1 LLSRNSH
8 GGVLQEFLN
17 AEFFSITMTAAQA
30 DAMRDD
36 PCSYAVEPNYIIRAR
51 GTKKHIRAPARD
63 QKPQGTTILKG
74 QEPPQDQRRLGVPE
88 FNLKDSNPGNWGLER
103 ISTRGVR
110 NGKYIWVS
118 EGFGTDVYV
127 FDTGIHDS
135 YEFTGRNITWGVL
148 GPSRIQPAQICAGNA
163 GDEGEHGSFI
173 ASIIGGKKYGVARM
187 AAIHPMQILDVNG
200 EGSVATFLCG
210 MDKVIQDGI
219 DYYAANAPKK
229 IKAVVNLSVGTN
241 GKSDILDKAAE
252 DLVALGY
259 TVVVAAGD
267 YAGNSCHYSPS
278 TADAIRVGALKDAG
292 LHGTPGAG
300 GFNEKT
306 DTSNFGQCIDIWAPG
321 EDIVGANEE
330 DWGTVTMSGTSV
342 AAAFV
347 SGTITQFLEEVL
359 SSETPQ
365 EMFPLRAKDK
375 MLTRSERDALGDVG
389 VYGTDRVLQTTS
401 SPCLSNI
408 HCEAPKVCLYD
419 GACGILSDYF

>member
-1 LLSRNSH
+1 
-8 GGVLQEFLN
+8 
-17 AEFFSITMTAAQA
+17 MTAAQA

-51 GTKKHIRAPARD
+51 GTKKLRAPARNE
-63 QKPQGTTILKG
+63 KPQGTTILKG
-74 QEPPQDQRRLGVPE
+74 QEPSQAQRRLGVPE

-135 YEFTGRNITWGVL
+135 HEFTGRNITWGVI
-148 GPSRIQPAQICAGNA
+148 GPSRIEPAQICAGNA

-187 AAIHPMQILDVNG
+187 AAIHPMQILDING

-252 DLVALGY
+252 ELNALGY

-278 TADAIRVGALKDAG
+278 TPDAIRVGALKDAG

-330 DWGTVTMSGTSV
+330 DFGTVTMSGTSV

-347 SGTITQFLEEVL
+347 SGTITQFLEEIL

-365 EMFPLRAKDK
+365 EMFPFRAKDK
-375 MLTRSERDALGDVG
+375 MLARSERDALGDVG

-408 HCEAPKVCLYD
+408 HCIAPKVCLHD
-419 GACGILSDYF
+419 GACGIMSDYF